1 MVRTGTTI
9 VRRRS
14 LVQIAG
20 LVLGF
25 PGLLG
30 AQGHGH
36 GEHGSPPAGAP
47 TATALPKTP
56 RDSARVDRRSP
67 AGDVVASANAS
78 MSGAIVVSP
87 YMKLTPERRA
97 RASDTVRAAEVVEVL
112 RGAIAKYRDVRVAE
126 ADGYEIFA
134 PRLPQEVYHFTSR
147 WRSIRESFRFDP
159 AQPSS
164 LLYRKTP
171 EGNFELLGAMYHAP
185 KRLSLEE
192 LDARVPLGIARWHAH
207 TNFCVP
213 TRRAR
218 ERWMEMKH
226 GKPVFGPAGGI
237 TTREQCD
244 AVGGRFHEQVFGWM
258 VHAMVFAGNDPAPS
272 GVAITRDMP
281 ITASA
286 AAADGGNRYR
296 QIRFVHKG
304 WSFDRWG

>member
-1 MVRTGTTI
+1 MVRIGTTI

-20 LVLGF
+20 LMLGF
-25 PGLLG
+25 PGLVG

-36 GEHGSPPAGAP
+36 GEHGPAPAAAQAASAASKP
-47 TATALPKTP
+47 A
-56 RDSARVDRRSP
+56 RDTARVAERPP
-67 AGDVVASANAS
+67 AGDVAGSANAS
-78 MSGAIVVSP
+78 MSGVIAVSP
-87 YMKLTPERRA
+87 YIKLTPERPA
-97 RASDTVRAAEVVEVL
+97 KPSDTVRAAQVVEVL

-134 PRLPQEVYHFTSR
+134 PRLRQEVYHFTSR
-147 WRSIRESFRFDP
+147 WRSIKESFRFDP

-171 EGNFELLGAMYHAP
+171 EGKFELIGAMYHAP

-213 TRRAR
+213 KHRDR
-218 ERWMEMKH
+218 ERWTETKD

-258 VHAMVFAGNDPAPS
+258 VHAMVFAGNDPAT
-272 GVAITRDMP
+272 IW
-281 ITASA
+281 
-286 AAADGGNRYR
+286 GGDHAGHGDHR
-296 QIRFVHKG
+296 
-304 WSFDRWG
+304 